1 MSVAMEKVVHEVKGL
16 YPNVDF
22 FAASVYHSLGIP
34 TDLFTPV
41 FTISRMSG
49 WTAHV
54 LEQHA
59 DNRLIRP
66 DSEYVGESD
75 QHWVPIEQRA

>member
-1 MSVAMEKVVHEVKGL
+1 MEQAVFTAKGL
-16 YPNVDF
+16 YSNVDF
-22 FAASVYHSLGIP
+22 FAASVYHYLGIP

-41 FTISRMSG
+41 FAISRTAG

-54 LEQHA
+54 IEQQL

-66 DSEYVGESD
+66 DSEYVGEQD
-75 QHWVPIEQRA
+75 QKWTPIETR